1 MPHSKG
7 VYPRLESPGL
17 PVKNDGEPIRTCST
31 LWEGD
36 DWESVLETLK
46 SRCEVRIRILPLPFL
61 PLEIYSRVLLISM
74 RKEVI
79 RAMERIAEAP
89 GGADP
94 H

>member
-1 MPHSKG
+1 
-7 VYPRLESPGL
+7 
-17 PVKNDGEPIRTCST
+17 

-46 SRCEVRIRILPLPFL
+46 SRCEVRIGIPPLPFL
-61 PLEIYSRVLLISM
+61 PLEIYSYVLLISM
-74 RKEVI
+74 RKEAV
-79 RAMERIAEAP
+79 RAMEGIAEAP